1 MTALSTNVTSDEG
14 GTRITVQGRITI
26 DSSPALR
33 DRILAILSPRPPSA
47 LTIDLTSVPYMD
59 TSGLAT
65 LLEALKVARA
75 NKTALRVELHARPR
89 YLLDVTGLLPFFE
102 AAGS

>member
-1 MTALSTNVTSDEG
+1 MTDLSTNVSSDED
-14 GTRITVQGRITI
+14 GTRLTVQGRITI

-33 DRILAILSPRPPSA
+33 DCILAILSLRPPSS
-47 LTIDLTSVPYMD
+47 LTIDLTSVPYID

-75 NKTALRVELHARPR
+75 SKPALRLQLHDRPR
-89 YLLDVTGLLPFFE
+89 YLLDVTGLLRFFE
-102 AAGS
+102 VAAS